1 MADLP
6 KDLSLSVS
14 MDILKSNTLKTHT
27 DPLTVSG
34 RPTLKDVV
42 RFRIRSVR
50 ELDLVWARSSQTT

>member
-14 MDILKSNTLKTHT
+14 MDILKTNTLKTHT

-34 RPTLKDVV
+34 RPTLKDV

-50 ELDLVWARSSQTT
+50 ELDLLWARSSQTT